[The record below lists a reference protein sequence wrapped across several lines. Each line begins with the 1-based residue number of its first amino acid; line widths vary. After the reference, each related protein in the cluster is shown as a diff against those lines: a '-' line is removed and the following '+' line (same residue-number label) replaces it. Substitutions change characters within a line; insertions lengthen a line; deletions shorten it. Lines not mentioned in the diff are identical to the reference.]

1 MSFGLIF
8 ELPGI
13 WICVL
18 PLGILLAFGASR
30 QRRRGMPKARIAA
43 LLFLRSLPLL
53 IMLFLAARPVRESVQ
68 VIPGTKRPVVVLLDR
83 SRSMSVQDAD
93 VTRYQRASD
102 FLRRRLQPALE
113 AAKLPVRRMVFAET
127 AEALDESSI
136 ASVKPEGERTNLG
149 SAIGEA
155 LHGSQRPLAVIAL
168 TDGIANETAD
178 DARVM
183 SRLADSGVPFI
194 GVGFGS
200 DDGAQTL
207 AVRRVDAP
215 LTVSPKISFNV
226 SAELEMVR
234 AQQTSGCDLAL
245 FRDDQLLQKRALQ
258 LGTGSRTWLEKFSVS
273 EPAPG
278 THRYTVR
285 LLAPE
290 SSTLNPVTT
299 EGSASVRIT
308 EGDELRVLYV
318 QGALTWD
325 YKFISLA
332 THSDPVI
339 KLTGLTRTSEQS
351 VFRQNVETASELL
364 HGFPASIDELAP
376 YRVVVLANV
385 RPSDL
390 NLNQQELLAQFCG
403 ERGGG
408 VLMLGGPATFDRSW
422 TNSRLEKLLPVTFAD
437 GSDPGP
443 VDHEF
448 HLQLTS
454 AALQHPVFR
463 LAETGTVQEVWST
476 LPAFR
481 QFGRVDSSKPGAQVW
496 FSHPTEVGPH
506 GARILM
512 ASQPYGAGI
521 STVLCLENLW
531 RWRLAKDSDPQTFD
545 RFWRQLFRWMGN
557 VGRQQV
563 SIDVIAQD
571 LRPRQEIQ
579 VVLQRQANPQ
589 TTLSTNRQ
597 FLVQVED
604 SDKHVIQ
611 SDSVELVDSRQAD
624 FRFHPDRAGLYTL
637 NVRDSQKSLVAA
649 RPIEIRDTDVEL
661 EHTAR
666 SIETLG
672 QWAAVS
678 DGLAFKVE
686 ECPQAADLVA
696 QIKKKVE
703 QQVKRTQNA
712 RQPVGLNAW
721 TFTVILGCLT
731 VEWLLRK
738 RWALM

>member
-1 MSFGLIF
+1 M
-8 ELPGI
+8 
-13 WICVL
+13 
-18 PLGILLAFGASR
+18 
-30 QRRRGMPKARIAA
+30 
-43 LLFLRSLPLL
+43 
-53 IMLFLAARPVRESVQ
+53 
-68 VIPGTKRPVVVLLDR
+68 
-83 SRSMSVQDAD
+83 
-93 VTRYQRASD
+93 
-102 FLRRRLQPALE
+102 
-113 AAKLPVRRMVFAET
+113 
-127 AEALDESSI
+127 
-136 ASVKPEGERTNLG
+136 
-149 SAIGEA
+149 
-155 LHGSQRPLAVIAL
+155 
-168 TDGIANETAD
+168 
-178 DARVM
+178 
-183 SRLADSGVPFI
+183 
-194 GVGFGS
+194 
-200 DDGAQTL
+200 QTL
-207 AVRRVDAP
+207 AVRHVEAP
-215 LTVSPKISFNV
+215 LTVSPKTSFNV

-234 AQQTSGCDLAL
+234 AQETSGCDLVL

-258 LGTGSRTWLEKFSVS
+258 PGAGSRTWVENFTVT
-273 EPAPG
+273 EMGPG

-290 SSTLNPVTT
+290 WTTLNHVST

-332 THSDPVI
+332 TLSDPII
-339 KLTGLTRTSEQS
+339 KLTGLTRTSQQS

-364 HGFPASIDELAP
+364 HGFPASLEELAP

-390 NLNQQELLAQFCG
+390 SLDQQELLARFCG

-408 VLMLGGPATFDRSW
+408 VLMLGGPATFDTSW
-422 TNSRLEKLLPVTFAD
+422 TNSRLEKLLPVTFSG
-437 GSDPGP
+437 GSDPRP
-443 VDHEF
+443 LEHEF
-448 HLQLTS
+448 HLQLTP

-463 LAETGTVQEVWST
+463 LAETGSVQEIWST

-481 QFGRVDSSKPGAQVW
+481 HFGRVDSAKPGAQVW

-545 RFWRQLFRWMGN
+545 RFWRQLFRWLGN
-557 VGRQQV
+557 VERQQV
-563 SIDVIAQD
+563 RIDVVAQD
-571 LRPRQEIQ
+571 LRPRQDIQ
-579 VVLQRQANPQ
+579 IALQRQADPQ
-589 TTLSTNRQ
+589 SMFSTNRQ

-604 SDKHVIQ
+604 PDKHVIQ
-611 SDSVELVDSRQAD
+611 SDSVELADSQQAD

-637 NVRDSQKSLVAA
+637 NVRDSGKSLVAA
-649 RPIEIRDTDVEL
+649 RPIEIRETDVEL

-672 QWAAVS
+672 RWASVS

-696 QIKKKVE
+696 QIQKKVE
-703 QQVKRTQNA
+703 QQVSRSQNT
-712 RQPVGLNAW
+712 RQSVGLNAW